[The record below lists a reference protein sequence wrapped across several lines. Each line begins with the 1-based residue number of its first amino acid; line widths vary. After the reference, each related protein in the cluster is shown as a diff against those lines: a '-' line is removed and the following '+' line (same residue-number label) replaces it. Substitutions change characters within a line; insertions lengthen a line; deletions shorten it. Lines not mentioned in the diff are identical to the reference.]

1 MTNIRKISTYVLYIL
16 NFLLIIIPIGIILST
31 FISGLNVII
40 PKEGVHI
47 FNYIAVP
54 FENRIYYL
62 ISGLIEN
69 LPLFLELIM
78 LKKIFINYKNEQ
90 IFNLDN
96 ARNFNYLGWLLIIN
110 PIMIIVATIVR
121 NFNDIISTFP
131 NVKLNDTN
139 LGDLSDIFYGLVIIT
154 ISYVMSEASKVYNEQ
169 KYTI

>member
-1 MTNIRKISTYVLYIL
+1 M
-16 NFLLIIIPIGIILST
+16 PIGIILST
-31 FISGLNVII
+31 FISGLDII
-40 PKEGVHI
+40 QSDGVHI
-47 FNYIAVP
+47 FNYRSVP
-54 FENRIYYL
+54 FEDRIYYL
-62 ISGLIEN
+62 ISNLIEN

-90 IFNLDN
+90 IFIIDN

-110 PIMIIVATIVR
+110 PIMIIVVTIVR
-121 NFNDIISTFP
+121 NLNVIISTFP
-131 NVKLNDTN
+131 NVTLNNIN